1 MNSPFSWSRSHILET
16 DFPLPPEE
24 SPIILITIFFSPFL
38 PFLLL
43 PSVEVEEY
51 NKSLTLEYY
60 QEVFEGP
67 FLRETGQYYR
77 QQASK
82 LVAESSCS
90 EYMHCIVNMLQT
102 ARRRGTSFLHQT
114 SVTKVSKVQCI

>member
-1 MNSPFSWSRSHILET
+1 MSSEVFYKYMSAL
-16 DFPLPPEE
+16 PL
-24 SPIILITIFFSPFL
+24 
-38 PFLLL
+38 
-43 PSVEVEEY
+43 VEVEEY

-67 FLRETGQYYR
+67 FLHETGQYYR

-90 EYMHCIVNMLQT
+90 EYMHCVVSMLQT

-114 SVTKVSKVQCI
+114 SVTKVSRQWSTCMYMCVKFMIIIYNMYTYSMRFFYIIL

>member
-1 MNSPFSWSRSHILET
+1 MYMHVFTIMYISFN
-16 DFPLPPEE
+16 PPPP
-24 SPIILITIFFSPFL
+24 PIP
-38 PFLLL
+38 
-43 PSVEVEEY
+43 VEVEEY

-67 FLRETGQYYR
+67 FLHETGQYYR

-90 EYMHCIVNMLQT
+90 EYMHCVVNMLQT

-114 SVTKVSKVQCI
+114 SVTKVSI